1 MKNKSSK
8 FNWKQLI
15 EILLIIAIVALL
27 VFVIVFIL

>member
-1 MKNKSSK
+1 MKINNPK
-8 FNWKQLI
+8 FKWKQLI